1 MDIKNK
7 VGTRIKALRAIKNMS
22 QNDLAFYAGM
32 DRSYLASVES
42 GKRNV
47 SVVNVEKIATAL
59 EVTVKEFFE
68 DVSFGEIKE
77 LK

>member
-1 MDIKNK
+1 
-7 VGTRIKALRAIKNMS
+7 LS
-22 QNDLAFYAGM
+22 QNDLAFYAGL

-47 SVVNVEKIATAL
+47 SIVNIEKITSAL
-59 EVTVKEFFE
+59 EVSLKDFFDALDFE
-68 DVSFGEIKE
+68 EIVD